1 LRLIENT
8 YLSALQ
14 LHEIKLV
21 LERKGNQLSVRTSNF
36 SKRRCA

>member
-1 LRLIENT
+1 MKLRLIGNA

-21 LERKGNQLSVRTSNF
+21 LERKEIY
-36 SKRRCA
+36 